1 MTRRFPRFS
10 SRTYAY
16 LAGGL
21 LIGAM
26 FTPAAAQQFTPTNG
40 QVVVRSDG
48 AVYLIANG
56 QRRWVATVQITDDE
70 LNAYPEAEPI
80 YTALAPFGAATTAS
94 SGTPPQTAAAPPSAA
109 ASPASAAPKPAA
121 AAPPSAPVV
130 SATDVL
136 IEVDIDGSPKYE
148 AGERIRVAV
157 KTTTSASCSLIA
169 RWPNGTEADQG
180 NKTPDSRGHCEYSFL
195 IPSGTP
201 AGTGFLKGIVR
212 DGGKSGEQE
221 VEFEILVDN

>member
-1 MTRRFPRFS
+1 MTRRFPKFS
-10 SRTYAY
+10 SRSYAY

-21 LIGAM
+21 LLGAM
-26 FTPAAAQQFTPTNG
+26 FAPVAAQQITPTDG

-56 QRRWVATVQITDDE
+56 QRRWVATVQITDDQ

-80 YTALAPFGAATTAS
+80 YTALAPMGAATTAAPAS
-94 SGTPPQTAAAPPSAA
+94 AARGAAAAPNTSASPVPAGAAPASAPPSAA
-109 ASPASAAPKPAA
+109 PAA
-121 AAPPSAPVV
+121 TS
-130 SATDVL
+130 DVA

-148 AGERIRVAV
+148 AGERIKVAV
-157 KTTTSASCSLIA
+157 KTTTNASCSLTA

-180 NKTPDSRGHCEYSFL
+180 NKTPDSRGHCEYSFV

-201 AGTGFLKGIVR
+201 AGTGFLKGVVR
-212 DGGKSGEQE
+212 ENGKTGQEE
-221 VEFEILVDN
+221 VEFEVLPTT